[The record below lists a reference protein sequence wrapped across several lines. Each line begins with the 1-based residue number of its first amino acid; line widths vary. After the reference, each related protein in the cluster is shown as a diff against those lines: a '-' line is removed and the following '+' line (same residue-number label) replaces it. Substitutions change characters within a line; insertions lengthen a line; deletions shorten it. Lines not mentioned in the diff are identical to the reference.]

1 MGVNLGAEI
10 RIPKSMNIKR
20 NIIFTLESRKKDGVL
35 IVENVPIR
43 MRGNFASKRIEF
55 TTGYRIDAEKW
66 DTDKQRVRNGCTN
79 KLKQSASEINDSLL
93 GYYTEVQEIFKKFEV
108 EEIMPTPEQIKE
120 AFNALHKPIEEVK
133 PRKSTPNAFYKV
145 FDEFVRD
152 CGRQNDWTDSTYEK
166 FAAVKNHLMSFR
178 DGLTF
183 DFFDEKG
190 LNDYVTYLR
199 DVKEMRNST
208 IGKQLSFLKW
218 FLRWAF
224 KKGLH
229 QNNAY
234 DSYKPKLKSTQ
245 KKIIFL
251 TWEELN
257 KLREFEIPAAK
268 QALDRVRDVFL
279 FQCFTGLRYSDVFN
293 LRRSDIKG
301 DYIEVT
307 TVKTSDSLIIELNK
321 HSKAILDKY
330 KDVSFEDDKVLPVI
344 TNQKMNDYLKELA
357 ELAGI
362 DEPVRQTYYRGN
374 ERIDEVTPKYA
385 LLGTHAGRRTFI
397 CNALALGIPPQVVM
411 KWTGHSDYKAMKPY
425 IDIADDIKANA
436 MSKFNQ
442 L

>member
-1 MGVNLGAEI
+1 
-10 RIPKSMNIKR
+10 MNIKR

-43 MRGNFASKRIEF
+43 MRVNFASKRIEF
-55 TTGYRIDAEKW
+55 TTGYRIDAAKW

-79 KLKQSASEINDSLL
+79 KLKQSASEINASLL

-120 AFNALHKPIEEVK
+120 AFNALHKPIEEIK
-133 PRKSTPNAFYKV
+133 QRKSTPNAFYKA

-166 FAAVKNHLMSFR
+166 FAAVKNHLMNFR

-293 LRRSDIKG
+293 LRKSDIKG
-301 DYIEVT
+301 DHIEVT
-307 TVKTSDSLIIELNK
+307 TVKTSDSLIIELNN

-330 KDVSFEDDKVLPVI
+330 KDVAFEDDKVLPVI

>member
-1 MGVNLGAEI
+1 
-10 RIPKSMNIKR
+10 MNIKR

-43 MRGNFASKRIEF
+43 MRVNFASKRIEF

-166 FAAVKNHLMSFR
+166 FAAVKNHLMNFR

-234 DSYKPKLKSTQ
+234 DTYKPKLKSTQ

-268 QALDRVRDVFL
+268 QTLDRVRDVFL

-301 DYIEVT
+301 DHIEVT
-307 TVKTSDSLIIELNK
+307 TVKTSDSLIIELNN

-330 KDVSFEDDKVLPVI
+330 KDVAFEDDKVLPVI

>member
-43 MRGNFASKRIEF
+43 MRVNFASKRIEF
-55 TTGYRIDAEKW
+55 TTGYRIDAAKW
-66 DTDKQRVRNGCTN
+66 DSDKQRVRNGCTN

-166 FAAVKNHLMSFR
+166 FAAVKNHLMNFR

>member
-1 MGVNLGAEI
+1 
-10 RIPKSMNIKR
+10 MNIKR

-43 MRGNFASKRIEF
+43 MRVNFASKRIEF
-55 TTGYRIDAEKW
+55 TTGYRIDAAKW

-79 KLKQSASEINDSLL
+79 KLKQPASEINASLL

-120 AFNALHKPIEEVK
+120 AFNALHKPIDEEVK
-133 PRKSTPNAFYKV
+133 PRKSTANAFYKV

-166 FAAVKNHLMSFR
+166 FAAVKNHLMNFC

-190 LNDYVTYLR
+190 LNDYVTYFR
-199 DVKEMRNST
+199 EVREMRNST

-257 KLREFEIPAAK
+257 RLREFEIPAAK

-301 DYIEVT
+301 DHIEVT
-307 TVKTSDSLIIELNK
+307 TVKTSDSLIIELNN
-321 HSKAILDKY
+321 HSKAILNKY
-330 KDVSFEDDKVLPVI
+330 KDVAFEDDKVLPVI

>member
-1 MGVNLGAEI
+1 
-10 RIPKSMNIKR
+10 MNIKR

-43 MRGNFASKRIEF
+43 MRVNFASKRIEF
-55 TTGYRIDAEKW
+55 TTGYRIDAAKW

-79 KLKQSASEINDSLL
+79 KLKQSASEINASLL

-108 EEIMPTPEQIKE
+108 EEIMPSPEQIKE
-120 AFNALHKPIEEVK
+120 AFNALHKPIEKEVK

-166 FAAVKNHLMSFR
+166 FAAVKNHLMNFR

-293 LRRSDIKG
+293 LRKSDIK
-301 DYIEVT
+301 DDHIEVT
-307 TVKTSDSLIIELNK
+307 TVKTSDSLIIELNN

-330 KDVSFEDDKVLPVI
+330 KDVAFEDDKVLPVI